1 MSPESK
7 TPTTPT
13 QRKAAERER
22 QRALGHTRLELYA
35 PKAHHA
41 QIKAFARE
49 LQNDARALQDK
60 NSPPELP

>member
-1 MSPESK
+1 MPESK
-7 TPTTPT
+7 PTPTTPT

-49 LQNDARALQDK
+49 LQNDARALQTA
-60 NSPPELP
+60 PPKP